1 MYVRNHF
8 WRRIVANLKKL
19 PASKWREILDKIQ
32 EQLSRQPIRET
43 RNKKILEGLQ
53 PPWKHRQ
60 PMWEL
65 RVGEYRVFY
74 DVDPE
79 ENRVMVRALRHKP
92 PHRTTEEIL

>member
-74 DVDPE
+74 DVAGRE
-79 ENRVMVRALRHKP
+79 SGHGSRAAAQTAP
-92 PHRTTEEIL
+92 